1 MSLEED
7 IKQEK
12 FSSEYQ
18 KLAINIAFTNSFLTN
33 LLNSYLKPYDLS
45 VQQYN
50 VLRILR
56 GQHPSPVSINAIT
69 DRMIDKM
76 SNASRLVEKLRKKD
90 MIHRQPCNTDK
101 RQVDVCITTNGLENL
116 SKIDALMGQYEHQFD
131 HLDISEVTMANKVLD
146 DLRKNIND

>member
-18 KLAINIAFTNSFLTN
+18 KLTINIAFTNSYLTN
-33 LLNSYLKPYDLS
+33 LLNNFLKPYDLS
-45 VQQYN
+45 MQQYN

-56 GQHPSPVSINAIT
+56 GQHPDPVSINSIT

-76 SNASRLVEKLRKKD
+76 SNASRLVEKLRMKD
-90 MIHRQPCNTDK
+90 MIKRETCSADK
-101 RQVDVCITTNGLENL
+101 RQVDVCITTKGLTVLTEL
-116 SKIDALMGQYEHQFD
+116 DKLMLNYEQQFE
-131 HLDISEVTMANKVLD
+131 HLDVKEVARVNNLLD
-146 DLRKNIND
+146 ELRKK

>member
-1 MSLEED
+1 MSLEEE

-18 KLAINIAFTNSFLTN
+18 KLTINIAYTNSYLTN
-33 LLNSYLKPYDLS
+33 LLNNFLKPYDLS
-45 VQQYN
+45 MQQYN

-56 GQHPSPVSINAIT
+56 GQHPTPVSINSIT

-90 MIHRQPCNTDK
+90 MIKRETCSSDK
-101 RQVDVCITTNGLENL
+101 RQVDVCITTKGL
-116 SKIDALMGQYEHQFD
+116 DALSEIDKLMADYERQFD
-131 HLDISEVTMANKVLD
+131 HLNVKDVAHANKVLD
-146 DLRKNIND
+146 DLRNSK

>member
-18 KLAINIAFTNSFLTN
+18 KLTINIAFTNSYLTN
-33 LLNSYLKPYDLS
+33 LLNNFLKPYDLS
-45 VQQYN
+45 MQQYN

-56 GQHPSPVSINAIT
+56 GQHPDPVSINSIT

-76 SNASRLVEKLRKKD
+76 SNASRLVEKLRMKD
-90 MIHRQPCNTDK
+90 MIKRETCSADK
-101 RQVDVCITTNGLENL
+101 RQVDICITTKGLTVLTEL
-116 SKIDALMGQYEHQFD
+116 DKLMLNYEQQFE
-131 HLDISEVTMANKVLD
+131 HLDVKEVARVNNLLD
-146 DLRKNIND
+146 ELRKK

>member
-1 MSLEED
+1 MSLEEE

-18 KLAINIAFTNSFLTN
+18 KLTINIAYTNSYLTN
-33 LLNSYLKPYDLS
+33 LLNSFLKPYDLS
-45 VQQYN
+45 MQQYN

-56 GQHPSPVSINAIT
+56 GQHPTPVSINSIT

-90 MIHRQPCNTDK
+90 MIKRETCSSDK
-101 RQVDVCITTNGLENL
+101 RQVDVCITTKGL
-116 SKIDALMGQYEHQFD
+116 DALSEIDKLMADYERQFD
-131 HLDISEVTMANKVLD
+131 HLNVKDVAHANKVLD
-146 DLRKNIND
+146 DLRNSK